1 MDPMMRCR
9 SESRPETNM
18 VPKNIFSIRLCLF
31 TVMACMLLMPVANAA
46 GKSWTVKRLMWELSQ
61 ISYARLNF
69 VETRQSMFLSTDMV
83 IEGNILYRA
92 PDYIEKVTVSPMSEK
107 IVVDGDTMLVEKL
120 VYSRDNEAVVETKHY
135 SIESHPVLKATVGSI
150 RYILAGN
157 SEMLGEYYEM
167 SISGQCENWT
177 LELTPRTVEISD
189 YAQKIILS
197 GNESSILRYVTIQAD
212 GDESVMT
219 LTYDR
224 LE

>member
-1 MDPMMRCR
+1 
-9 SESRPETNM
+9 M
-18 VPKNIFSIRLCLF
+18 VAKNIFSIRLCLF
-31 TVMACMLLMPVANAA
+31 TVVGCLLLMPVANAA
-46 GKSWTVKRLMWELSQ
+46 GSSWTVKRLMWELSQ
-61 ISYARLNF
+61 VSFARLTF

-83 IEGNILYRA
+83 IEGNIQYRA
-92 PDYIEKVTVSPMSEK
+92 PDHIEKVTVSPMSEK

-120 VYSRDNEAVVETKHY
+120 VYTRNHGAVVETKHY

-177 LELTPRTVEISD
+177 LELIPRTVEISD

-224 LE
+224 LDKGSKI

>member
-1 MDPMMRCR
+1 ML
-9 SESRPETNM
+9 T
-18 VPKNIFSIRLCLF
+18 KNIVSIRLYLF
-31 TVMACMLLMPVANAA
+31 TVMGCLLLMPVANAA
-46 GKSWTVKRLMWELSQ
+46 GNSWTVNRLMRELSQ
-61 ISYARLNF
+61 VSYARLNF
-69 VETRQSMFLSTDMV
+69 VETRQSMFLATDMV
-83 IEGNILYRA
+83 IEGNIQYRA
-92 PDYIEKVTVSPMSEK
+92 PDHIEKVTVSPMPEK

-120 VYSRDNEAVVETKHY
+120 GDGRNHDAVMETKHY
-135 SIESHPVLKATVGSI
+135 SIESHPMLKATVGSI

>member
-1 MDPMMRCR
+1 
-9 SESRPETNM
+9 
-18 VPKNIFSIRLCLF
+18 
-31 TVMACMLLMPVANAA
+31 MPVANAA
-46 GKSWTVKRLMWELSQ
+46 GNSWTVKRLMWELSQ
-61 ISYARLNF
+61 VSFARLTF

-83 IEGNILYRA
+83 IEGNIQYRA
-92 PDYIEKVTVSPMSEK
+92 PDHIEKVTVSPMSEK
-107 IVVDGDTMLVEKL
+107 IVVDGDTMRVEKL
-120 VYSRDNEAVVETKHY
+120 SYARDHDPVMETKHY

-167 SISGQCENWT
+167 SISGLCENWT
-177 LELTPRTVEISD
+177 LVLIPRTVEISN

-224 LE
+224 LEYWSNNQGLFDHQGSKI

>member
-1 MDPMMRCR
+1 
-9 SESRPETNM
+9 M
-18 VPKNIFSIRLCLF
+18 VTRNIFSIRLCLF
-31 TVMACMLLMPVANAA
+31 TVMGCMLLIPVANAA
-46 GKSWTVKRLMWELSQ
+46 GNSWTVKRLMWELSQ
-61 ISYARLNF
+61 VSYARLNF

-83 IEGNILYRA
+83 IEGNIQYRA
-92 PDYIEKVTVSPMSEK
+92 PDHIEKVTVSPMSEK

-120 VYSRDNEAVVETKHY
+120 GVARDHDAVVVTKHY

-224 LE
+224 LDKGSKI

>member
-1 MDPMMRCR
+1 
-9 SESRPETNM
+9 
-18 VPKNIFSIRLCLF
+18 
-31 TVMACMLLMPVANAA
+31 MLLMPVANAA
-46 GKSWTVKRLMWELSQ
+46 GNSWTVKRLMWELSQ
-61 ISYARLNF
+61 VSYARLNF
-69 VETRQSMFLSTDMV
+69 VESRQSMFLSTDM
-83 IEGNILYRA
+83 IIKGNIQYRA
-92 PDYIEKVTVSPMSEK
+92 PDHIEKVTVSPMSEK

-120 VYSRDNEAVVETKHY
+120 GFAKDHNVVVVTQHY

-150 RYILAGN
+150 RNILAGN
-157 SEMLGEYYEM
+157 SEILGEYYEM

-189 YAQKIILS
+189 HTQKIILS

>member
-1 MDPMMRCR
+1 
-9 SESRPETNM
+9 
-18 VPKNIFSIRLCLF
+18 
-31 TVMACMLLMPVANAA
+31 MPVANAA
-46 GKSWTVKRLMWELSQ
+46 GSSWTVKRLMWELSQ
-61 ISYARLNF
+61 VSYARLSF

-83 IEGNILYRA
+83 VEGHIQYRA
-92 PDYIEKVTVSPMSEK
+92 PDHIEKVTISPMSEK

-120 VYSRDNEAVVETKHY
+120 AYARDHDAVMETKHY

-189 YAQKIILS
+189 YTQKIILS

-224 LE
+224 LDKGSKI

>member
-1 MDPMMRCR
+1 MG
-9 SESRPETNM
+9 S
-18 VPKNIFSIRLCLF
+18 
-31 TVMACMLLMPVANAA
+31 MLLMPVANAA
-46 GKSWTVKRLMWELSQ
+46 GNSWTVKRLMWELSQ
-61 ISYARLNF
+61 VSYARLNF
-69 VETRQSMFLSTDMV
+69 VETRQSMFLATDMV
-83 IEGNILYRA
+83 IEGNIEYRA
-92 PDYIEKVTVSPMSEK
+92 PDHIEKVTVSPMSEK
-107 IVVDGDTMLVEKL
+107 ILVDGDTMLVEKIA
-120 VYSRDNEAVVETKHY
+120 YSKDHYAVVKTKHY

-177 LELTPRTVEISD
+177 LELIPRTVEIAD
-189 YAQKIILS
+189 YLQKIILS

-219 LTYDR
+219 LTYNR

>member
-1 MDPMMRCR
+1 
-9 SESRPETNM
+9 
-18 VPKNIFSIRLCLF
+18 
-31 TVMACMLLMPVANAA
+31 MACMLLMPVANAA
-46 GKSWTVKRLMWELSQ
+46 GNSWTVKRLMWELSQ
-61 ISYARLNF
+61 VRYARLNF

-83 IEGNILYRA
+83 IKGNIQYRA

-107 IVVDGDTMLVEKL
+107 IVVDGDTMLVEKIS
-120 VYSRDNEAVVETKHY
+120 YTRDNDAVVKTKHY

-157 SEMLGEYYEM
+157 SEMLGDYYEM

-189 YAQKIILS
+189 HTQKIILS

-224 LE
+224 LDMASKH

>member
-1 MDPMMRCR
+1 
-9 SESRPETNM
+9 M
-18 VPKNIFSIRLCLF
+18 VTRNIFSIRLCLF
-31 TVMACMLLMPVANAA
+31 TVMGCMLLMPVANAA
-46 GKSWTVKRLMWELSQ
+46 GNSWTVKRLMQELSQ
-61 ISYARLNF
+61 VSYARLNF

-83 IEGNILYRA
+83 IEGNIQYRA
-92 PDYIEKVTVSPMSEK
+92 PDHIEKVTVSPMSEK

-120 VYSRDNEAVVETKHY
+120 GIAKNHDVVMQTKHY

-189 YAQKIILS
+189 YTQKIILS

>member
-1 MDPMMRCR
+1 
-9 SESRPETNM
+9 
-18 VPKNIFSIRLCLF
+18 
-31 TVMACMLLMPVANAA
+31 
-46 GKSWTVKRLMWELSQ
+46 LSQ
-61 ISYARLNF
+61 VSYARLNF
-69 VETRQSMFLSTDMV
+69 VETRQSMFLTTDLV
-83 IEGNILYRA
+83 IEGNIQYRA
-92 PDYIEKVTVSPMSEK
+92 PDHIEKVTVSPMSEK

-120 VYSRDNEAVVETKHY
+120 GDARKHDAVVETKHY
-135 SIESHPVLKATVGSI
+135 SIESHPMLKATVSSI

-157 SEMLGEYYEM
+157 SEMLSEYYEM

-189 YAQKIILS
+189 YTQKIILS

>member
-1 MDPMMRCR
+1 
-9 SESRPETNM
+9 M
-18 VPKNIFSIRLCLF
+18 VTKNIFSIRLCLF
-31 TVMACMLLMPVANAA
+31 TVMGSMLLMPVANAA
-46 GKSWTVKRLMWELSQ
+46 GNSWTVKRLMWELSQ
-61 ISYARLNF
+61 VSYARLNF

-83 IEGNILYRA
+83 IEGNIEYRA

-107 IVVDGDTMLVEKL
+107 ILVDGDTMLVEKL
-120 VYSRDNEAVVETKHY
+120 TYSRDHDAVVETKHY

-197 GNESSILRYVTIQAD
+197 GNESSILKYVTIQAY